1 MSEQNGGSLVYQVD
15 IDTAKMIT
23 GSRRASVVL
32 EEMEK
37 QSGKAE
43 ASLSKLERQAGS
55 TGLTLG
61 TLPRVAKAEQ
71 MTTGGSA
78 QYWVG
83 KAGLALA

>member
-1 MSEQNGGSLVYQVD
+1 MSEQDGGSLVYQVD

-43 ASLSKLERQAGS
+43 ASLSKLEHQAGS

-61 TLPRVAKAEQ
+61 TLPRVAKAEL
-71 MTTGGSA
+71 MTTCGSV
-78 QYWVG
+78 QHWMS